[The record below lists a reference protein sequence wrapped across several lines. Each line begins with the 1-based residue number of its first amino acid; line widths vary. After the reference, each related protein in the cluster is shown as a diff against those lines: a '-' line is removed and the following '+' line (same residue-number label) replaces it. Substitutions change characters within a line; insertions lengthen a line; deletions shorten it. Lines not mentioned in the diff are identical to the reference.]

1 MSNKETLEEWYA
13 AKWRKFRWSPIF
25 WWYRSREWLDDLW
38 WRWKTRGM
46 VMEEIVANYYPD
58 LLHTYYW
65 DEHPE
70 DWDDGC
76 FCVQCR
82 SYMANE

>member
-1 MSNKETLEEWYA
+1 
-13 AKWRKFRWSPIF
+13 
-25 WWYRSREWLDDLW
+25 
-38 WRWKTRGM
+38 M